1 MELISPD
8 ELVSDVCNEKDEIF
22 PGALK
27 MTMVA
32 QANLRSIFVAVSVQI
47 IPHIAIHTLGTCR

>member
-22 PGALK
+22 PVK

-32 QANLRSIFVAVSVQI
+32 QANLRSIFSAVSVQI
-47 IPHIAIHTLGTCR
+47 MPHIAIHALGTCR